1 MKKLS
6 FLLLAAILIA
16 APFISNAQAF
26 SKDDVV
32 GAEQVFVTTE
42 AEGWVSD
49 RTVYRIVG
57 KEESAARTVLT
68 ISQKSSVKAAKDST
82 PMESNLSIKILY
94 TPNSIVV
101 PKENFAG
108 AASAVEEMFEG
119 RKIELSF
126 SGDDPSLPVNLSVG
140 QKLPDTEVKV
150 NINIEGINAKMSIK
164 SSDQKVTA
172 RETVT
177 VPAGSFDTFVIDE
190 TSTVKVSVLI
200 ISQSEK
206 MTQKS
211 WVVPGMGEVKNVVYD
226 KKGKL
231 VSTTEM
237 ISYKKQ

>member
-1 MKKLS
+1 MKTHLFLLFAAS
-6 FLLLAAILIA
+6 FLATPAV
-16 APFISNAQAF
+16 SNAQAF
-26 SKDDVV
+26 SKDDAV

-42 AEGWVSD
+42 AEGWESD
-49 RTVYRIVG
+49 RSVYRIVG
-57 KEESAARTVLT
+57 KESSDARTVLT
-68 ISQKSSVKAAKDST
+68 IAQKSSVKAGRDST
-82 PMESNLSIKILY
+82 PIESNLTIKILY
-94 TPNSIVV
+94 TPSSIVV

-108 AASAVEEMFEG
+108 AAKAVEEMFEG

-164 SSDQKVTA
+164 SSEQKVTA
-172 RETVT
+172 REKVS
-177 VPAGSFDTFVIDE
+177 VPAGAFDAFVVEE

-206 MTQKS
+206 MKEKS
-211 WVVPGMGEVKNVVYD
+211 WVVPGMGEVKSVVYD

-237 ISYKKQ
+237 ISYTKQ